1 MKHNSTMKLV
11 DLLQKS
17 SEDDLYILMEYN
29 FGKGC
34 TKVEIEELVRK
45 IRYNGSNNIAYLYR
59 KFEGV
64 EYIEIVQNVAKKMKV
79 KYSVDED
86 EEDIEGKI
94 LVKVLEK
101 WLEKATEEE
110 KKEIEEL
117 FKAEGI
123 NNIDFKNG
131 IPVAALIPKLGGAI
145 FFQLSAILAN
155 AVARQ
160 LLGHGIKIAM
170 NQVFSRGIGFLL
182 GPIGWAISGLLITV
196 DLAGPAYRKTI
207 PTVLQISY
215 MRQKA
220 KLKDLEW
227 GEDEC

>member
-11 DLLQKS
+11 ELLQKS

-101 WLEKATEEE
+101 WWEKATEEE

-123 NNIDFKNG
+123 NNIDFRNG
-131 IPVAALIPKLGGAI
+131 IPIAALI
-145 FFQLSAILAN
+145 S
-155 AVARQ
+155 
-160 LLGHGIKIAM
+160 
-170 NQVFSRGIGFLL
+170 
-182 GPIGWAISGLLITV
+182 
-196 DLAGPAYRKTI
+196 
-207 PTVLQISY
+207 
-215 MRQKA
+215 
-220 KLKDLEW
+220 
-227 GEDEC
+227 